1 MVERTGR
8 ISSPANWSGAACD
21 WGRLEAGIQVGGLFR
36 PDSTLP
42 PPPPPLTV
50 VLAVMVVVRYT

>member
-21 WGRLEAGIQVGGLFR
+21 SGRLEAGIQVGGLFR

-42 PPPPPLTV
+42 PPPPLTV